1 MVVDLGSIP
10 KTGFELESVKCAD
23 VRSTCRVGLSH
34 YLAFT
39 L

>member
-23 VRSTCRVGLSH
+23 VNVCKAETIGLE
-34 YLAFT
+34 
-39 L
+39 